1 MSGSHKKMNYRG
13 RAIKGLVRNALE
25 TGSEAEALDMLS
37 AVRARALVS
46 PLFGALH
53 RMEPR
58 IHWTAVRVMA
68 AVIGDLARG
77 DMEEARVVL
86 RRMMWNLNDESGGI
100 GWGVPEAMGE
110 TLARN
115 ERLAEEF
122 TKILASYTREEA
134 NFLEHVPLQ
143 KGLLWGI
150 ARLAESRAGLLITAG
165 PDLFRFLQSDSPV
178 LRGLAAYAAGLLGLQ
193 EAEPVLKRLLEDNTE
208 ILDDLG
214 GLLPHSRIQDIA
226 ADALELLLQT
236 RSAS

>member
-1 MSGSHKKMNYRG
+1 
-13 RAIKGLVRNALE
+13 
-25 TGSEAEALDMLS
+25 MLS
-37 AVRARALVS
+37 AVRARVLVS

-53 RMEPR
+53 LMEPR

-68 AVIGDLARG
+68 AVIEDLARG

-122 TKILASYTREEA
+122 TNILASYTREEA

-150 ARLAESRAGLLITAG
+150 ARLAESRAGLLRTAG
-165 PDLFRFLQSDSPV
+165 PDLFRFLQADSPV

-193 EAEPVLKRLLEDNTE
+193 EAEPVLKLLLEDNTD

-214 GLLPHSRIQDIA
+214 DLLPYSRIQDIA
-226 ADALELLLQT
+226 ADALDFLLQT